1 MRDEPDTYYG
11 ELSSIEGAIWKL
23 NDKLQTLIDMID
35 PIVPK
40 CSCGKPLKQC
50 MEENGVSNKQ

>member
-1 MRDEPDTYYG
+1 MRNENETYYS
-11 ELSSIEGAIWKL
+11 ELGSIESALWKL

-40 CSCGKPLKQC
+40 CSCGKPLKKC
-50 MEENGVSNKQ
+50 MEENGVFNE